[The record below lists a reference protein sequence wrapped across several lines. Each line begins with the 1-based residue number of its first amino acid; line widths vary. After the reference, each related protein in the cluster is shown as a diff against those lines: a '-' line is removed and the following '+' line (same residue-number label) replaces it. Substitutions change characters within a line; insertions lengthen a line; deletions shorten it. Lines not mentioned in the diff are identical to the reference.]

1 MQFDGIAFFILAI
14 AMGFFFSKWKLIP
27 AGAADVLPPVLL
39 NVFFPALLFSSFS
52 TIDAR
57 ELVHLGLPTVICTVL
72 FSVLASWLCVL
83 LRRKSPV
90 QTKRLLRFI
99 GGIGNTSFVCIPL
112 MSFFLSPE
120 EMVIVYIHGAVMDFI
135 IWGIHHQIFRGGE
148 RNIAAALKR
157 IFTSPC
163 LIAVLLGIGCSVFRL
178 ELPSVI
184 RYPISTLAAA
194 VSPLSLV
201 FIGILIQRYGLFSW
215 RKDRTA
221 IFYTLWKVL
230 LLPAV
235 VFASLYF
242 ILPLQTVLVLT
253 LLFASPGPISSV
265 VWSKQYGGDAKLA
278 VNCLIPSTLLYF
290 LLAGT
295 ALFLLN
301 NAQLL
306 GI

>member
-27 AGAADVLPPVLL
+27 SGAADILPPVLL

-52 TIDAR
+52 TIDTQ
-57 ELVHLGLPTVICTVL
+57 ELVRLGLPAVICTLV
-72 FSVLASWLCVL
+72 FSVLGSCLCVI
-83 LRRKSPV
+83 LRRKSPQ

-112 MSFFLSPE
+112 MSFFLSAE

-148 RNIAAALKR
+148 RNIPAALKK

-163 LIAVLLGIGCSVFRL
+163 LIAVVLGIGCSVAKL
-178 ELPSVI
+178 ELPSLI
-184 RYPISTLAAA
+184 SYPISTLAAA

-201 FIGILIQRYGLFSW
+201 FIGILIQNYGIFSW
-215 RKDRTA
+215 LRDKTA
-221 IFYTLWKVL
+221 IFYTVWKVL
-230 LLPAV
+230 ILPTM
-235 VFASLYF
+235 VFGALYF
-242 ILPLQTVLVLT
+242 LLPLQTVLVLT

-290 LLAGT
+290 LLAGI
-295 ALFLLN
+295 ALFLLSS
-301 NAQLL
+301 AQLL
-306 GI
+306 GV